1 LQAFYFLP
9 IIFLILVVF
18 ITKRKRKIIIAK
30 KVNKKRI
37 AEENLKMVEFAK
49 KFINK
54 ECLIYPFEGNQ
65 IVGTIKEVNDSAIL
79 VEKADSLE
87 AVNLDYVIR
96 IREYPVN
103 KNGKKKSIIID

>member
-1 LQAFYFLP
+1 
-9 IIFLILVVF
+9 LILVVF
-18 ITKRKRKIIIAK
+18 ITKHKRKIIIAK

>member
-1 LQAFYFLP
+1 M
-9 IIFLILVVF
+9 LVVF

>member
-1 LQAFYFLP
+1 MQAFYFLP

-37 AEENLKMVEFAK
+37 AEENLKLVEFDK